1 MNTAGKARGIAIGAA
16 ALLAGSVLLSAC
28 GGAGNSAS
36 SAANG
41 PESRPAAM
49 PEYGADHG
57 AAGAAGAATTVK
69 IVPSPQSLIE
79 TASLTL
85 RTADVRA
92 AAARAAAI
100 AVKAGGYT
108 AGEHAIAA
116 TGRHEPGQVSLTLKI
131 PEAGYQAALTQLAG
145 LGKELSLSQQTRDV
159 TQQVADVGSRVTS
172 AQDAISSLRALLRRA
187 GSVSGL
193 LSVQDQI
200 NSEEST
206 LEALLAEQR
215 SLSHQTSYATVSML
229 LLPVV
234 HARPHKVA
242 TAPGFGKG
250 LTGGWHAL
258 RLAVSWLATALG
270 AALPFIVLAVVL
282 GGIGY
287 LARRRLV
294 RRRASQS
301 AG

>member
-16 ALLAGSVLLSAC
+16 ALLAGSLLLSAC
-28 GGAGNSAS
+28 GGAG
-36 SAANG
+36 SAAKSSNG
-41 PESRPAAM
+41 IESRPEAA
-49 PEYGADHG
+49 PGFGADHG
-57 AAGAAGAATTVK
+57 AAGSAATTVR
-69 IVPSPQSLIE
+69 IVPTAQSLIE
-79 TASLTL
+79 TASIRL
-85 RTADVRA
+85 RTANVRA
-92 AAARAAAI
+92 AAAKAAAI

-108 AGEHAIAA
+108 AGERAISA
-116 TGRHEPGQVSLTLKI
+116 TGRHGGGQISVTLKI
-131 PEAGYQAALTQLAG
+131 PEASYQAALTQLSG

-159 TQQVADVGSRVTS
+159 TQQVADVSSRVTS
-172 AQDAISSLRALLRRA
+172 AQDAIASLRALLRRA

-200 NSEEST
+200 NGEEST

-215 SLSHQTSYATVSML
+215 SLSHQTSYATVSMM

-242 TAPGFGKG
+242 TAPGFGRG

-258 RLAVSWLATALG
+258 RLAASWLATALG
-270 AALPFIVLAVVL
+270 AALPFIVLAL
-282 GGIGY
+282 ILAGIGY
-287 LARRRLV
+287 LARRRV